1 MDGIKL
7 FDSNNN
13 MTMKISI
20 FFNITILDMI
30 FEFLSQIEIFTTSLS
45 KSHSPILFIFF
56 VDTRENE

>member
-13 MTMKISI
+13 ITMKISI